1 LKGAHHPKKRLS
13 GYFATCWPGS
23 WIDSDSPIILGIGI
37 SRELGCHGI
46 PLGEEL
52 FHDFLRTKIVFVSD
66 PKSAAKRFDASKDH
80 SDR

>member
-1 LKGAHHPKKRLS
+1 M
-13 GYFATCWPGS
+13 
-23 WIDSDSPIILGIGI
+23 LGIGI